1 MDEWL
6 PYKVNHKISCLLNR
20 ILYRSFYRYIYRK
33 HLKYEDIYRVQNYR
47 ASSIRFMR
55 DADMRDRLSASPF
68 LNQSSR
74 VFDVG
79 AETGI
84 WAKAVYQK
92 YRSFMYLFEPNPDSV
107 KKLEME
113 FKDEKV
119 RILTFGL
126 GPENKKMMLSL
137 FGMGSSTFNSC
148 PHYSEARKVEIK
160 LRDVLEVFNELEIQE
175 IDLIKINI
183 EGGEYGLLRRMIE
196 TGLVKRCKIIR
207 VQFHDWYPDAYKL
220 RQEIVNK
227 LKETHQ
233 VEWKYKF
240 VWESWTRND
249 LQPSALS
256 GQRK

>member
-6 PYKVNHKISCLLNR
+6 PYKINHKISCILNG

-33 HLKYEDIYRVQNYR
+33 HLRYEGIYKVQNYR
-47 ASSIRFMR
+47 VSSIRFMK
-55 DADMRDRLSASPF
+55 DADMRDRLSTSPF
-68 LNQSSR
+68 LNESSR
-74 VFDVG
+74 IFDVG

-107 KKLEME
+107 KKLKME

-119 RILTFGL
+119 QILTCGL

-148 PHYSEARKVEIK
+148 PHYSDAQKVEIK

-249 LQPSALS
+249 LKSSILP